1 VDGVSWPVLVLGLQ
15 AKAKAATRRYAG
27 AYPKI
32 QMIFPA

>member
-1 VDGVSWPVLVLGLQ
+1 VLGLQ

-32 QMIFPA
+32 EMIFPA

>member
-1 VDGVSWPVLVLGLQ
+1 VLGLQ

-32 QMIFPA
+32 QMIFSA